1 MDTGEHVHNT
11 KGRLPITES
20 PSHYDDLER
29 MSVGELLT
37 HINEEDAL
45 VAGAVRKVIPD
56 LRAAIQRAA
65 AEIPGVA
72 TRNPETA
79 AKLLAEAQAR
89 EETKRLPQAKKKY
102 AAAIEALLAYR
113 AVIDQRT
120 AVQKNSLEAARLAY
134 ANRRWATAVRIM
146 DRAVAHDPQ
155 NKESIDVLIG
165 ALMKAGNDKLA
176 KAWGEYR
183 KDLGR

>member
-1 MDTGEHVHNT
+1 M
-11 KGRLPITES
+11 
-20 PSHYDDLER
+20 
-29 MSVGELLT
+29 
-37 HINEEDAL
+37 
-45 VAGAVRKVIPD
+45 RKVIPD

-79 AKLLAEAQAR
+79 AKLLAEAQAL
-89 EETKRLPQAKKKY
+89 EEKKRLPQAKKKY
-102 AAAIEALLAYR
+102 AAAFEADPLSYPVALGYARLLKRTETSAEGVDKALLAYR
-113 AVIDQRT
+113 AVIDQRP

-146 DRAVAHDPQ
+146 DRAVAHDPL

>member
-1 MDTGEHVHNT
+1 MALGYA
-11 KGRLPITES
+11 RLLKRVET
-20 PSHYDDLER
+20 
-29 MSVGELLT
+29 SVEG
-37 HINEEDAL
+37 ID
-45 VAGAVRKVIPD
+45 K
-56 LRAAIQRAA
+56 
-65 AEIPGVA
+65 
-72 TRNPETA
+72 
-79 AKLLAEAQAR
+79 
-89 EETKRLPQAKKKY
+89 
-102 AAAIEALLAYR
+102 ALLAYR
-113 AVIDQRT
+113 AVIDQRP

-155 NKESIDVLIG
+155 NKESIDALIG